1 MKFKISTLALV
12 AIIAGQVSAQNTFPS
27 TGNVGIGT
35 TTPTSVLNLVTQG
48 SLQANH
54 NSQFDAFS
62 GAVTGTGAG
71 TAQFTCSQFNM
82 RKARG
87 TKAAPTA
94 VVNGDRLST
103 IVTNGYDG
111 SAYQSAAQLSFFV
124 DGAVSAGVVPMSMVF
139 QTGSNP
145 ATRADRLVVSSTGKI
160 GINTAPTGD
169 RLYVREED
177 AYSTAIYGL
186 NAYTGSADNYG
197 VFGNTTASTPG
208 YGIGA
213 GGTGNYMGGSFYN
226 DGSSYLYSSYG
237 VYASSNGSAGSRYG
251 VYGTAYNSGETA
263 VGVYG
268 SASGATNNWAGYF
281 AGQTFVGTPPTSPTA
296 LGTLHV
302 ENNPT
307 TPTSYTGYFSSTYVG
322 NTDTRGIYANAVNN
336 PGWGYGGEFV
346 GGWRGVNAYAS
357 PTESS
362 VSPYGGNFSA
372 NNYGTANS
380 SSSYGVS
387 AYAYTQNTTGSA
399 YGLYGSAGAGTAAN
413 AWALYASGRAY
424 STSGTWTGSD
434 ARLKNNIKN
443 VDNAMSLISR
453 LQPKTYEYRQDGLFA
468 QCHFAEGTQYGFLA
482 QDLEQVIPE
491 AVASVQMPFNNLD
504 EDKTNDVFETYKAV
518 NYQALIPVL
527 TKGMQEQ
534 QAVIEKQNETI
545 DQLKGEIAAIK
556 AALSQSGVQIGNTNG
571 VGTTNQTQLFQN
583 VPNPFDNTTTI
594 PYFIADGVS
603 SAKLIVTNAA
613 TGQVVET
620 QTLATKGNAQA
631 RISAAGLSNG
641 TYTYSLVID

>member
-12 AIIAGQVSAQNTFPS
+12 AITSGQLSAQNTFPS

-35 TTPTSVLNLVTQG
+35 TTPGTILSMVTQG

-54 NSQFDAFS
+54 NTQFDAYS
-62 GAVTGTGAG
+62 GAVAGTGAG

-87 TKAAPTA
+87 TKTTPTT
-94 VVNGDRLST
+94 VVNGDRLGT
-103 IVTNGYDG
+103 LVTNGYDG

-124 DGAVSAGVVPMSMVF
+124 DGAVSAGTVPMSMVF

-145 ATRADRLVVSSTGKI
+145 ATRADRLVVSSAGRV
-160 GINTAPTGD
+160 GINVSSPSTA
-169 RLYVREED
+169 RLEVLD
-177 AYSTAIYGL
+177 STDYYAIYGRT
-186 NAYTGSADNYG
+186 AKTGTTDRYG
-197 VFGNTTASTPG
+197 VYGEATTSSPG
-208 YGIGA
+208 YGIGVA
-213 GGTGNYMGGSFYN
+213 GTGNYIGGSFYN

-307 TPTSYTGYFSSTYVG
+307 TPTYYTGYFSSTYVG
-322 NTDTRGIYANAVNN
+322 NTDTRGVYANAVNN
-336 PGWGYGGEFV
+336 PGWGYGGQFT
-346 GGWRGVNAYAS
+346 GGYRGVFA
-357 PTESS
+357 
-362 VSPYGGNFSA
+362 SA
-372 NNYGTANS
+372 NGGDYTGGVYNYFGAN
-380 SSSYGVS
+380 
-387 AYAYTQNTTGSA
+387 
-399 YGLYGSAGAGTAAN
+399 GAGTGARFGV
-413 AWALYASGRAY
+413 YASASGSTGVAGNGVFTANYGVYSSGATYATAY
-424 STSGTWTGSD
+424 YTTSD
-434 ARLKNNIKN
+434 KRLKTDVRPLTN
-443 VDNAMSLISR
+443 SLDKIMA
-453 LQPKTYEYRQDGLFA
+453 LKTYTYKFKHDTELEKAMNLPENEQI
-468 QCHFAEGTQYGFLA
+468 GFLA
-482 QDLEQVIPE
+482 QELETVIPQ
-491 AVASVQMPFNNLD
+491 AVRDIPAEIGANTPER
-504 EDKTNDVFETYKAV
+504 EDDRTEWFKGIQPDFLLPVVV
-518 NYQALIPVL
+518 NA
-527 TKGMQEQ
+527 MQEQ
-534 QAVIEKQNETI
+534 QAVIVKQNETI
-545 DQLKGEIAAIK
+545 TQLQSEIAAIK

-620 QTLATKGNAQA
+620 QTLATKGNGQA

-641 TYTYSLVID
+641 TYTYSLLVDGQVVASKAMVLAK